1 MAICDRIKYYR
12 KNGKLTQSQ
21 LAELVGVSPQ
31 AISKWETGIGYPDLS
46 MIVPLARALQ
56 ISTDELLEYKD
67 GINLNTVKTEWNSM
81 ASAYE
86 LFNNSPDSYS
96 YTIEWPCIQE
106 LLPELRGK
114 SILDFGCG
122 TGIFTLLLEKY

>member
-1 MAICDRIKYYR
+1 MRCYYGNLAI
-12 KNGKLTQSQ
+12 
-21 LAELVGVSPQ
+21 
-31 AISKWETGIGYPDLS
+31 
-46 MIVPLARALQ
+46 ALK

-67 GINLNTVKTEWNSM
+67 GINLNTVKSEWNSM
-81 ASAYE
+81 ATAYE

-106 LLPELRGK
+106 FLPDLRGK

-122 TGIFTLLLEKY
+122 TGIYTFYLFDI